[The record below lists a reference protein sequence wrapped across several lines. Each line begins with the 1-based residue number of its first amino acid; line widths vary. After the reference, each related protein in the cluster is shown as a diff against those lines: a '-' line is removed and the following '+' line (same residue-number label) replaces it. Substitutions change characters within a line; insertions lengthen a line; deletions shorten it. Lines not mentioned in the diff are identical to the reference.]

1 MLTVNLIREF
11 FKKKMPKFSKK
22 MLSSIYVT
30 SMTTL
35 KICIIIGG
43 MLKTLFLNGISACYG
58 KNMVLKNVSVCVKA
72 GELTCLCG
80 PNGCGKSTL
89 LSILA
94 GVQNEGLSVLKG
106 TGGGSV
112 TSMHIQKDNID
123 ALTLKKLPRK
133 KAAQIVSFMQQNE
146 YSTWD
151 FTVRELV
158 LQGRFC
164 HTKNG
169 FYTAKDEQLA
179 DQALAE
185 LQITQLADRPVHSLS
200 GGEFQKARIARAICQ
215 GADFIL
221 LDEPAAN
228 LDFVYEPWLMKK
240 LSSLAHEKGFG
251 ILMSVHDVNLA
262 AAYTDNLIL
271 LPLLAAPVCGKIN
284 EVLNKQNLNLT
295 YGMEFE
301 CQKVNYFQSLL

>member
-1 MLTVNLIREF
+1 MY
-11 FKKKMPKFSKK
+11 KS
-22 MLSSIYVT
+22 
-30 SMTTL
+30 
-35 KICIIIGG
+35 
-43 MLKTLFLNGISACYG
+43 LFVSGISACYA
-58 KNMVLKNVSVCVKA
+58 KKMVLKNVSVGVQA

-89 LSILA
+89 LSVLA
-94 GVQNEGLSVLKG
+94 GVQDENLSVLSG
-106 TGGGSV
+106 TGGPGV
-112 TSMHIQKDNID
+112 QEAVNPNKIN
-123 ALTLKKLPRK
+123 ALGLKKLPRK
-133 KAAQIVSFMQQNE
+133 KAAQLVSFMQQNE

-169 FYTAKDEQLA
+169 FYTAADEQLA

-185 LQITQLADRPVHSLS
+185 LQISQLALRPVHSLS

-240 LSSLAHEKGFG
+240 LANLAHEKGFG
-251 ILMSVHDVNLA
+251 ILVSIHDVNLA
-262 AAYTDNLIL
+262 ASYADNLIL
-271 LPLLAAPVCGKIN
+271 LPLLQQPICGKIKDILTK
-284 EVLNKQNLNLT
+284 ENLKLT

-301 CQKVNYFQSLL
+301 CQKVNYFQSSL

>member
-1 MLTVNLIREF
+1 MC
-11 FKKKMPKFSKK
+11 KS
-22 MLSSIYVT
+22 
-30 SMTTL
+30 
-35 KICIIIGG
+35 
-43 MLKTLFLNGISACYG
+43 LFVSGISACYN
-58 KNMVLKNVSVCVKA
+58 KKMVLKNVSVSVTA

-89 LSILA
+89 LSVLA
-94 GVQNEGLSVLKG
+94 GVQDETLSVLPG
-106 TGGGSV
+106 PGGGG
-112 TSMHIQKDNID
+112 N
-123 ALTLKKLPRK
+123 ALQLTKLPRK
-133 KAAQIVSFMQQNE
+133 KTAQIVSFMQQNE

-169 FYTAKDEQLA
+169 FYTAADEKLA
-179 DQALAE
+179 DDAIAE
-185 LQITQLADRPVHSLS
+185 LNITNLAQRPVHSLS

-215 GADFIL
+215 QSDFIL

-240 LSSLAHEKGFG
+240 LASLAHEKGTG
-251 ILMSVHDVNLA
+251 ILVSIHDVNLA
-262 AAYTDNLIL
+262 ASYADNLIL
-271 LPLLAAPVCGKIN
+271 LPLLQQPICGKIKDTLTI
-284 EVLNKQNLNLT
+284 ENLKLT

-301 CQKVNYFQSLL
+301 CQKVNYFQSSL

>member
-1 MLTVNLIREF
+1 MIFLYNDYMEKQLVL
-11 FKKKMPKFSKK
+11 
-22 MLSSIYVT
+22 
-30 SMTTL
+30 
-35 KICIIIGG
+35 GG
-43 MLKTLFLNGISACYG
+43 VSAYYG
-58 KNMVLKNVSVCVKA
+58 KKIILKNISVCIKQ

-94 GVQNEGLSVLKG
+94 GVPDQSLHVLQG
-106 TGGGSV
+106 TGSASGLNKGSNIH
-112 TSMHIQKDNID
+112 TLPHIID
-123 ALTLKKLPRK
+123 ALTLSKLPRK
-133 KAAQIVSFMQQNE
+133 TAAKTVAFMQQNE

-151 FTVRELV
+151 FTVRDLV

-169 FYTAKDEQLA
+169 FYTKQDEEIAEQSLK
-179 DQALAE
+179 E
-185 LQITQLADRPVHSLS
+185 LQIDSLADRPVHSLS

-215 GADFIL
+215 QADFIL

-228 LDFVYEPWLMKK
+228 LDFVYEPWLLKK
-240 LSSLAHEKGFG
+240 LQTLAHQNNIG
-251 ILMSVHDVNLA
+251 ILLSVHDVNLA
-262 AAYTDNLIL
+262 ASYTDTLIL

-284 EVLNKQNLNLT
+284 EVLNKENLKLT

-301 CQKVNYFQSLL
+301 CQKVNYFQSSP

>member
-1 MLTVNLIREF
+1 MIFLYNDYMEKQLVL
-11 FKKKMPKFSKK
+11 
-22 MLSSIYVT
+22 
-30 SMTTL
+30 
-35 KICIIIGG
+35 GG
-43 MLKTLFLNGISACYG
+43 VSAYYG
-58 KNMVLKNVSVCVKA
+58 KKIILKNISVCIKQ

-94 GVQNEGLSVLKG
+94 GVPDQSLHVLQG
-106 TGGGSV
+106 TGSASGLNKGSSIH
-112 TSMHIQKDNID
+112 TLPHIVD
-123 ALTLKKLPRK
+123 ALTLSKLPRK
-133 KAAQIVSFMQQNE
+133 TAAKTVAFMQQNE

-151 FTVRELV
+151 FTVRDLV

-169 FYTAKDEQLA
+169 FYTKQDEEIA
-179 DQALAE
+179 EQALKE
-185 LQITQLADRPVHSLS
+185 LQIDSLADRPVHSLS

-215 GADFIL
+215 QADFIL

-228 LDFVYEPWLMKK
+228 LDFVYEPWLLKK
-240 LSSLAHEKGFG
+240 LQTLAHQNNIG
-251 ILMSVHDVNLA
+251 ILLSVHDVNLA
-262 AAYTDNLIL
+262 ASYTDTLIL

-284 EVLNKQNLNLT
+284 EVLNKENLKLT

-301 CQKVNYFQSLL
+301 CQKVNYFQSSL

>member
-1 MLTVNLIREF
+1 MC
-11 FKKKMPKFSKK
+11 KS
-22 MLSSIYVT
+22 
-30 SMTTL
+30 
-35 KICIIIGG
+35 
-43 MLKTLFLNGISACYG
+43 LFVSGISACYN
-58 KNMVLKNVSVCVKA
+58 KKMVLKNVSVSLTA

-89 LSILA
+89 LSVLA
-94 GVQNEGLSVLKG
+94 GVQDETLSVLNG
-106 TGGGSV
+106 TAGNTTHSRAHSPVSV
-112 TSMHIQKDNID
+112 NPNTIN
-123 ALTLKKLPRK
+123 ALQLTKLPRK
-133 KAAQIVSFMQQNE
+133 KTAQIVSFMQQNE

-169 FYTAKDEQLA
+169 FYTAADEKLA
-179 DQALAE
+179 DDAIAE
-185 LQITQLADRPVHSLS
+185 LNITNLAQRPVHSLS

-215 GADFIL
+215 QSDFIL

-240 LSSLAHEKGFG
+240 LASLAHEKGTG
-251 ILMSVHDVNLA
+251 ILVSIHDVNLA
-262 AAYTDNLIL
+262 ASYADNLIL
-271 LPLLAAPVCGKIN
+271 LPLLQQPICGKIKDTLTI
-284 EVLNKQNLNLT
+284 ENLKLT

-301 CQKVNYFQSLL
+301 CQKVNYFQSSL